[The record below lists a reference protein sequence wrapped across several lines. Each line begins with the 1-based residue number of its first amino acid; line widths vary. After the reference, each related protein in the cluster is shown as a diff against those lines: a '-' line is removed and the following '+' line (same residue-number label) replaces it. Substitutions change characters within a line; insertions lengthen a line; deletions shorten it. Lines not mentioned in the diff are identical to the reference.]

1 MESEQLQS
9 FNDRLSQWISSQGFW
24 FQLRFSMSGGGAGSI
39 IFHLLRI
46 GFRVLLFLLLVCVG
60 GWIYLIKRV
69 ESKDFPRKLS
79 EAIGNHLLAGE
90 CRIEGFRRTAG
101 EFNLRRIACAG
112 TPDAYYSAFEASNIS
127 CRMGLLDGLSGVWN
141 PGPIRVKRLDM
152 EVRTGAD
159 DPATATRRAESFLK
173 GFPNFDV
180 SLVEVSDATL
190 RWGFAKVFNPQ
201 IRAGLTEPAR
211 GEIKNSAMT
220 VQRTDGGYRLQ
231 FRGGTFTQN
240 WLEDLEIVEMTA
252 FIGPDGI
259 QIEKGEFIAKVEASQ
274 KPPGS
279 VSFLGVKVSG
289 GDRPMVSGT
298 ARLKGVPLEL
308 LIPSRVQG
316 FVEGSISCDLKM
328 GGSTNSN
335 EGVTYEG
342 QVIMSGE
349 DCLTL
354 RDRIHLFKALS
365 VVDLFNSYRKLDFRE
380 GSFYMKT
387 SAGCLSLEKVSLK
400 SKDVVSLQG
409 DLKVRLPTDEEIQ
422 NAVTRKSTGELAPVF
437 ASDNTTDEL
446 SSEKSENEFTL
457 KNAATSSS
465 EAPRK
470 DGTAIQDTGLFKQ
483 LADGLTNRQVIQQG
497 MEIFSKNLRY
507 EGKFA
512 ISIPGD
518 SFARAPDLALI
529 YQPDPVTKR
538 ISIEVP
544 IEGNI
549 YEITL
554 SQAEDIYV
562 KGRRRE

>member
-1 MESEQLQS
+1 
-9 FNDRLSQWISSQGFW
+9 
-24 FQLRFSMSGGGAGSI
+24 MSGGGAGSI

-69 ESKDFPRKLS
+69 EAKDFPKKLS
-79 EAIGNHLLAGE
+79 EAIGNQLLAGE
-90 CRIEGFRRTAG
+90 CRIEGFRRTSG

-127 CRMGLLDGLSGVWN
+127 CRMGLLDGLTGVWN

-152 EVRTGAD
+152 EVRTGSD
-159 DPATATRRAESFLK
+159 DPATAARRAESFLRDYAK
-173 GFPNFDV
+173 FDL

-201 IRAGLTEPAR
+201 IRAGLTEPAK

-240 WLEDLEIVEMTA
+240 WLEGLEIVELTA

-259 QIEKGEFIAKVEASQ
+259 QIEKGEFVARVEGSQ

-279 VSFLGVKVSG
+279 VSLLGVKVSG
-289 GDRPMVSGT
+289 GDRPVVSGT
-298 ARLKGVPLEL
+298 ARLKGVALEL
-308 LIPSRVQG
+308 LLPSRVQG

-349 DCLTL
+349 DCITL
-354 RDRIHLFKALS
+354 RERIHLFKALS

-380 GSFYMKT
+380 GSFFMKA
-387 SAGCLSLEKVSLK
+387 SAGSLSLEKVSMK
-400 SKDVVSLQG
+400 SKDVISLQG
-409 DLKVRLPTDEEIQ
+409 EMKVRLPSDQEIQ
-422 NAVTRKSTGELAPVF
+422 SAVTRKSTGELAPVF
-437 ASDNTTDEL
+437 ASDNSTDEL
-446 SSEKSENEFTL
+446 STDKSENEFTL
-457 KNAATSSS
+457 KNAAASTS

-470 DGTAIQDTGLFKQ
+470 EGATNQDSGLFKQ
-483 LADGLTNRQVIQQG
+483 LADGVANRQVIQQG

-507 EGKFA
+507 EGKFT

-518 SFARAPDLALI
+518 SFARAPDLAAI

-549 YEITL
+549 YDITL